1 MTQDQFEAVMAKLDA
16 VKEKL
21 NAIAKAVAPR
31 EGNMGLVGTGEPP
44 AVTVPFPHEI
54 VANPAKYDGTPYD
67 PIKRDFRMENTVVIS
82 RFESMS
88 KSGEFAGGTLQDW
101 ARTDFE
107 GCWRFLQSQYPGLD
121 VNRLSVSQRAFLGL

>member
-1 MTQDQFEAVMAKLDA
+1 MTQEQFEIITA
-16 VKEKL
+16 KL

-31 EGNMGLVGTGEPP
+31 EGTVDWVGSGAPP
-44 AVTVPFPHEI
+44 IATVPLPHEI

-101 ARTDFE
+101 ARVDRE

-121 VNRLSVSQRAFLGL
+121 ANKLSVSQRAFIGLQ